1 MTEQERA
8 ARNGDAAGRSA
19 GHGSDVSRD
28 AFRQIL
34 EAMDE
39 AVIVADEN
47 GSIRYACAFIVRTTG
62 YAAEEI
68 YRLGKAGSLF
78 TQDPAEYLP
87 SEPGAR
93 VSNVPTRLVAKNG
106 NEIDVLATVSRADIG
121 GSCLL
126 YVARSISNFD
136 LSAELLDRIFRF
148 SGNAI
153 IIVHPTERTIVR
165 CSPATESVLGYPP
178 SELIGKSTRAIHLDE
193 ESYLAFGRISAERI
207 GSHGVFQGEYP
218 LRHRNGHRIEA
229 EINTV
234 PIAAPGESGRGYVSI
249 IADVSA
255 RRNAEDAVA
264 MIHDVVQ
271 ETAACERI
279 EDALVPVLRSIAM
292 KSRWSV
298 GEAWIR
304 DKDHDGQYRRVA
316 AYAGNDQAQRYID
329 VTIGPALASPGGS
342 IVAEAHKSK
351 RPVLTARGGT
361 RRSVAQA
368 SDSGPGS
375 HGYRAECAIPLVI
388 GGNVN
393 TVLTFL
399 MDNMHENSS
408 YWLEAVAAA
417 SVPLAALI
425 ERVSSET
432 ELRRRESELRKSR
445 ELLRSL
451 ARRIDQL
458 REDERKEIA
467 RELHDQMGSD
477 LTSLNF
483 DLQFLREQT
492 PASNEIAV
500 KYLDSA
506 ERVVASMAG
515 NLRDLATRLRPAILD
530 VYGLPAGIEWL
541 ARDFESR
548 SQCTMR
554 IDIDDKDPGLDDG
567 QTTALFRICQESL
580 TNVLRHA
587 KADYVSVSLH
597 ARDGNIQLVI
607 EDNGKGIDES
617 FLRSSQRLGI
627 IGMQERARSVGAKM
641 TITGRAAGGT
651 RITVTVPAAAGAR
664 QLKE

>member
-1 MTEQERA
+1 MSEQERA
-8 ARNGDAAGRSA
+8 ASNGDGMSA
-19 GHGSDVSRD
+19 EHDISVSRD
-28 AFRQIL
+28 AFRQIV
-34 EAMDE
+34 EAMDD
-39 AVIVADEN
+39 AIIVADDR
-47 GSIRYACAFIVRTTG
+47 GGIRYASPYFIRATG
-62 YAAEEI
+62 YAAGEVQS
-68 YRLGKAGSLF
+68 LGKAGSLF
-78 TQDPAEYLP
+78 TQDPAEHLP
-87 SEPGAR
+87 PEPGAR
-93 VSNVPTRLVAKNG
+93 VSNVPTRLVAKDG

-126 YVARSISNFD
+126 YVARSISEFD

-153 IIVHPTERTIVR
+153 IIVHPTERTVVR
-165 CSPATESVLGYPP
+165 CSAATESVLGYTPA
-178 SELIGKSTRAIHLDE
+178 ELIGKSTRAIHLDE
-193 ESYLAFGRISAERI
+193 ESFRAFGRTSAERI
-207 GSHGVFQGEYP
+207 QSHGVFQGEYP

-271 ETAACERI
+271 ETAGCERI
-279 EDALVPVLRSIAM
+279 EDALVPVLRSIAL
-292 KSRWSV
+292 KSHWSV
-298 GEAWIR
+298 GEAWVR
-304 DKDHDGQYRRVA
+304 DKADGQYRRVA
-316 AYAGNDQAQRYID
+316 AYAGDAQAQHYIGA
-329 VTIGPALASPGGS
+329 TAGPALASAGGS

-351 RPVLTARGGT
+351 RTILTAREGT
-361 RRSVAQA
+361 NRSVAQA
-368 SDSGPGS
+368 SGPGS
-375 HGYRAECAIPLVI
+375 GDDGYRAECAIPLVI

-393 TVLTFL
+393 IVLTFL
-399 MDNMHENSS
+399 MDNMHENSG

-425 ERVSSET
+425 ERLSSET

-445 ELLRSL
+445 EMLRNL

-458 REDERKEIA
+458 REDERKAIA

-477 LTSLNF
+477 LTSLKF

-492 PASNEIAV
+492 AAANEIAV
-500 KYLDSA
+500 SYLDSA

-541 ARDFESR
+541 ARDFEKR

-554 IDIDDKDPGLDDG
+554 IEIDDKDPGLDER
-567 QTTALFRICQESL
+567 QTIALFRICQESL

-587 KADYVSVSLH
+587 RADHVSVSLQTVG
-597 ARDGNIQLVI
+597 GNIQLVV
-607 EDNGKGIDES
+607 EDNGKGIDET

-641 TITGRAAGGT
+641 TITGRANGGT
-651 RITVTVPAAAGAR
+651 RITVTVPAAGG
-664 QLKE
+664 